1 METLQKTDSRSFQ
14 IEYMNVNEFRK
25 KIDETIEKICSTYPE
40 VNPDEIKILAE
51 SDSICMGDY
60 DQDITVLTFK
70 FKRNLTQEEIELRNW
85 EKENARKRQ
94 LQSLQKLIRDNFS
107 DTIEFLESAGYEVR
121 HKNNPMKIDYSDSI
135 INMFSDEF
143 DKFTELSK
151 ARHEYMK
158 ENEE

>member
-14 IEYMNVNEFRK
+14 IEFMNINEFRK

-40 VNPDEIKILAE
+40 VNPDEIKILGE

-70 FKRNLTQEEIELRNW
+70 FKRNLTQEEIDLRNW
-85 EKENARKRQ
+85 EKENTRKRQ

-107 DTIEFLESAGYEVR
+107 DTLEFIESIGYEVKL
-121 HKNNPMKIDYSDSI
+121 KNNPMKIDYSDSLI
-135 INMFSDEF
+135 KMFCDEY
-143 DKFTELSK
+143 DKFAKISK
-151 ARHEYMK
+151 ARYEYIK
-158 ENEE
+158 ENKE

>member
-14 IEYMNVNEFRK
+14 IEYMNINEFRK
-25 KIDETIEKICSTYPE
+25 KINETIEKICSTYPE
-40 VNPDEIKILAE
+40 VNPDEINILGE

-70 FKRNLTQEEIELRNW
+70 FKRNLTPEEIEMRNW
-85 EKENARKRQ
+85 ERENAKK
-94 LQSLQKLIRDNFS
+94 LQILNLQKLIRDNIEDIREYLKELGFS
-107 DTIEFLESAGYEVR
+107 ISDRPVMKHDCAESITE
-121 HKNNPMKIDYSDSI
+121 
-135 INMFSDEF
+135 MFRDEY